1 MRNLQKKKEKGFT
14 LIELLVVI
22 SIIVLILGV
31 AAPKLGRSTLSI
43 KLKTSAESM
52 CNLLET
58 AKSFASVQNCKA
70 QVLYN
75 SASKRMRL
83 FRTDI
88 DDADGDG
95 DSNELVDFDQ
105 GFELAEGIT
114 VSFSGASG
122 SDEVTFTS
130 WGGIEGESAVI
141 KFSSKVLGKSKT
153 LTVNKDTGYIKIN

>member
-58 AKSFASVQNCKA
+58 AKSFASVQNC
-70 QVLYN
+70 